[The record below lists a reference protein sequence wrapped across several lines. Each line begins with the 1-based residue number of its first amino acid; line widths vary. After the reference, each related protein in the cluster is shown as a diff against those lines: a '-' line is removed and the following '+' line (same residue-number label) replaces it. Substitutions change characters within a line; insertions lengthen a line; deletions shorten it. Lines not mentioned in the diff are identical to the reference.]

1 MGRAGH
7 YPDWKGG
14 LAKWFKP
21 IHHTAMKLYLS
32 SMMIGNH
39 PERLLAMS
47 GGKGARMAVVTNALD
62 YISFEDRL
70 VHTQTKFDPMIY
82 FGEAGYD
89 PSIIDLRNYFGR
101 PCDLQRVLSRYQVVW
116 ALGGNAFLLRRAM
129 QASGFDT
136 IIHSLLD
143 EGLVYSGWSAGACVA
158 GNSLR
163 PIALMDEP
171 ETLPAGDPDTPPI
184 WEGMGLVPYAIIPHY
199 QSDHPE
205 SDAAALATEG
215 AKTNGFDH
223 VALRDGEVIVGE
235 GGELRVIGGTS
246 S

>member
-1 MGRAGH
+1 
-7 YPDWKGG
+7 
-14 LAKWFKP
+14 
-21 IHHTAMKLYLS
+21 
-32 SMMIGNH
+32 MIGNH
-39 PERLLAMS
+39 PERLLEMS

-82 FGEAGYD
+82 FGEAGFD

-101 PCDLQRVLSRYQVVW
+101 PSDLQRVISRYQVVW

-129 QASGFDT
+129 RASGFDT
-136 IIHSLLD
+136 IIHDLLD
-143 EGLVYSGWSAGACVA
+143 RGLVYSGWSAGACVA

-171 ETLPAGDPDTPPI
+171 ETMAVGYVDAQPI
-184 WEGMGLVPYAIIPHY
+184 WEGMGLVPYAVIPHY

-205 SDAAALATEG
+205 SDDAALATEW
-215 AKTNGFDH
+215 AKANGFDH

-235 GGELRVIGGTS
+235 GGELCVIGGTS